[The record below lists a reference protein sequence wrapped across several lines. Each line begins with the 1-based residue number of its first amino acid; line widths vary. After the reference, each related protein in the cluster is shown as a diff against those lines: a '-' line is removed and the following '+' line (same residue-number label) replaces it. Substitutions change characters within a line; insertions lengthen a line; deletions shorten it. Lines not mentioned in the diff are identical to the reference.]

1 MLLEAKIDSLNQAKV
16 EGYIQLENNF
26 LPQPITFLID
36 TGCSQTCLLP
46 DDVVRLGI
54 EHNNLPIVTK
64 TIITANGPVNLKL
77 LTKVEVSI
85 PIVGGLFEN
94 KRKIIKFP
102 INELAFLPP
111 NLNYKPLPSNMV
123 FSLLG
128 MDVLRFFPRWTWKKD
143 KLIMDFGKN
152 ELDSLIQSLKI

>member
-16 EGYIQLENNF
+16 EGYIQLVNSII
-26 LPQPITFLID
+26 PQPITFLID

-46 DDVVRLGI
+46 DDVMRLGI

-77 LTKVEVSI
+77 LTNVEVSI
-85 PIVGGLFEN
+85 PVIGGLFEN

-102 INELAFLPP
+102 ISELAFLPP
-111 NLNYKPLPSNMV
+111 NQFHKPLPTTMI

-128 MDVLRFFPRWTWKKD
+128 MDVLKFFPRWTWKKD
-143 KLIMDFGKN
+143 KLVMDFGKN